1 MREASGRE
9 IDGKTELSFSSQ
21 MGVGGGGGG
30 AGAEKAKL
38 GRLWPAAHCSPHPK
52 GNGMLREVATHKGL
66 RTPSL
71 VTVLNKGPGSPSLSL
86 GPTPPLG
93 GAVEVWAEGTP
104 CRVGV

>member
-38 GRLWPAAHCSPHPK
+38 GRLPTALLTPREMGCCGKLQPTRAFGHP
-52 GNGMLREVATHKGL
+52 
-66 RTPSL
+66 P
-71 VTVLNKGPGSPSLSL
+71 
-86 GPTPPLG
+86 
-93 GAVEVWAEGTP
+93 W
-104 CRVGV
+104 